1 MKSAVCGQV
10 WCSTLLTCHYHR
22 VLFCVLCVFCI
33 YLCMYLCTVHMH
45 LSMHKTETSANKNS
59 LIGLNLWPVGARYIC
74 MSVWVCMFV
83 VRPRLWLSLS
93 IGCLGGLHPLTL
105 EDFYFFVINFSS
117 LSTENYIRSSSESLS
132 DSYMAPE
139 RASGYSLVSS
149 VLHYGVCITE
159 LLFSLVPKLQW
170 SFSIFL
176 DVCFVLL
183 KRPINV
189 LFLTNG
195 HGLFLRLANLFGH

>member
-1 MKSAVCGQV
+1 MRDTYACQCECACLWFG
-10 WCSTLLTCHYHR
+10 R
-22 VLFCVLCVFCI
+22 VMVECI
-33 YLCMYLCTVHMH
+33 NT
-45 LSMHKTETSANKNS
+45 
-59 LIGLNLWPVGARYIC
+59 
-74 MSVWVCMFV
+74 
-83 VRPRLWLSLS
+83 LSLS
-93 IGCLGGLHPLTL
+93 ACDRNLEGLHPLTL
-105 EDFYFFVINFSS
+105 EYFIFLS
-117 LSTENYIRSSSESLS
+117 LISPASVQDYIRSSSESLS
-132 DSYMAPE
+132 DTYMAPE

-159 LLFSLVPKLQW
+159 LLFSLVPKLQR

-195 HGLFLRLANLFGH
+195 NGLFLRLANFGH